1 MRSNLRTEKSGSPYY
16 RALCGGWQMGR
27 NVCECVHVFSWCVC
41 CELLEITCKKTFEKS
56 TDVSQK

>member
-27 NVCECVHVFSWCVC
+27 SVSVCMSLVGVYAVNY
-41 CELLEITCKKTFEKS
+41 
-56 TDVSQK
+56 

>member
-27 NVCECVHVFSWCVC
+27 KVCVSVC
-41 CELLEITCKKTFEKS
+41 MSLV
-56 TDVSQK
+56 DVYAVNH

>member
-16 RALCGGWQMGR
+16 RALC
-27 NVCECVHVFSWCVC
+27 VCECVHVFSWCVC